1 MNFKKIDIENW
12 VRKEHYRYY
21 TEKLKIEVNMTA
33 PIDVKNLLDFCYIH
47 NYKFYPT
54 VIYIVTKVLNKI
66 ENFKMFRDNKGN
78 LCVWDKINPNYT
90 IFHQDDKTFSDC
102 WSEYEEDFEKC
113 FQNITT
119 DMHTYKDKKGIK
131 VKEQQPANFYCI
143 SCTPW
148 TAFTGYG
155 SRVANGEPAF
165 FPIITMGKY
174 EKNGNRIDMPVNIT
188 IAHAVADGYH
198 IGLFFEYL
206 QNEINA
212 LKNSNLYN

>member
-1 MNFKKIDIENW
+1 
-12 VRKEHYRYY
+12 
-21 TEKLKIEVNMTA
+21 MTA
-33 PIDVKNLLDFCYIH
+33 PIYVKNLFDFCYIH

-66 ENFKMFRDNKGN
+66 ENFKMFRDNEGN

-212 LKNSNLYN
+212 LKN

>member
-12 VRKEHYRYY
+12 ARKEHYRYY

-33 PIDVKNLLDFCYIH
+33 PIDVKNLFDFCYIH

-66 ENFKMFRDNKGN
+66 ENFKMFRDNEGN

-155 SRVANGEPAF
+155 SRVANWEPAF

-212 LKNSNLYN
+212 LKN

>member
-165 FPIITMGKY
+165 SPIITMGKY

-188 IAHAVADGYH
+188 IVADGYH

-212 LKNSNLYN
+212 LKN

>member
-12 VRKEHYRYY
+12 ARKEHYRYY

-66 ENFKMFRDNKGN
+66 ENFKMFRDNEGN

-148 TAFTGYG
+148 TAFTGLWKQSG
-155 SRVANGEPAF
+155 KWEPAF
-165 FPIITMGKY
+165 SQLLRWENMKRMVI
-174 EKNGNRIDMPVNIT
+174 E
-188 IAHAVADGYH
+188 
-198 IGLFFEYL
+198 
-206 QNEINA
+206 
-212 LKNSNLYN
+212 

>member
-102 WSEYEEDFEKC
+102 WSEYEEDFEKLIKNN
-113 FQNITT
+113 FDINKNRKMYGYSKLIKLAGNSIVVNVLEEIFKLI
-119 DMHTYKDKKGIK
+119 YKIDEEIIK
-131 VKEQQPANFYCI
+131 YC
-143 SCTPW
+143 
-148 TAFTGYG
+148 
-155 SRVANGEPAF
+155 
-165 FPIITMGKY
+165 
-174 EKNGNRIDMPVNIT
+174 
-188 IAHAVADGYH
+188 
-198 IGLFFEYL
+198 
-206 QNEINA
+206 
-212 LKNSNLYN
+212 